1 MTVKLQGFYRLIEER
16 AAEFAIFMAGFV
28 PEATSRAVPF
38 AAPDAGPNYR
48 YTALRPM
55 RLRPAEKPNQEHQG
69 ESLPRPAG
77 TGKLRQVEPI
87 ADQAASIFRKRLFE
101 LDP

>member
-1 MTVKLQGFYRLIEER
+1 
-16 AAEFAIFMAGFV
+16 
-28 PEATSRAVPF
+28 
-38 AAPDAGPNYR
+38 
-48 YTALRPM
+48 M